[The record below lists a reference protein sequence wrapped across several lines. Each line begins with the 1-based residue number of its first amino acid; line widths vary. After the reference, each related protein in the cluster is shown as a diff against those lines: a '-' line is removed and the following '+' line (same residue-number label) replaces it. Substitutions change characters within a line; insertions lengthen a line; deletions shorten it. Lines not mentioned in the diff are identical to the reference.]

1 MRKLL
6 NSFKLEYAI
15 VLLVF
20 TLILVL
26 DLTQNMLVD
35 ILLPV
40 SILSL
45 LGLVSA
51 FVLPNVLLTW
61 LIIFVTIIGSV
72 IMMVGIV
79 YLPFIERLVLIFT
92 IPVFSMLGA
101 YVKSLGGIRGSALS
115 DQNNIITYTN
125 HVNSVTKL
133 KNKKNAARFYAHYL
147 SFIRDAQNEKL
158 TIEVICINWAHN
170 RQYMQLNS
178 SEYNRVLKKIA
189 DSLKKDRLPD
199 EVLYYTDPGTFL
211 IFSTQRHVNLKNHLD
226 RKMKGDLDK
235 IKYADQGVSHDL
247 QYKYAYQSVNAQNI
261 DKFNTFKELDNNLKR
276 QFETDIVV
284 EYQ

>member
-35 ILLPV
+35 ILIPV

-211 IFSTQRHVNLKNHLD
+211 IFSTQQHVNLKNHLD

>member
-158 TIEVICINWAHN
+158 TIEVICINWSHN

-211 IFSTQRHVNLKNHLD
+211 IFSTQQHVNLKNHLD

>member
-211 IFSTQRHVNLKNHLD
+211 IFSTQQHVNLKNHLD

-235 IKYADQGVSHDL
+235 IKYADQGVSMIC
-247 QYKYAYQSVNAQNI
+247 NI
-261 DKFNTFKELDNNLKR
+261 SMPIK
-276 QFETDIVV
+276 V
-284 EYQ
+284 

>member
-1 MRKLL
+1 M
-6 NSFKLEYAI
+6 EYAI

-211 IFSTQRHVNLKNHLD
+211 IFSTQQHVNLKNHLD